1 MNRRK
6 AIKQFTLAAA
16 AFPVIGLAAD
26 VGSYNNPT
34 NSRRMNLGILLF
46 EKVEELDFVGPLEVF
61 NVANDAVGSTV
72 FNVFTVSVGNKQV
85 KAVNNLQVNS
95 DYTLNDCPDLDI
107 LLIPGGNG
115 RKLIMKDPVILE
127 WVKAK
132 YKKVKLM
139 LSVCTGAFV
148 LGHAGLLTNKNATTN
163 MQCYDE
169 FKVAF
174 PHTRLKENVKYVK
187 DGNIVTSG
195 GISAGINMSLFVV
208 GDLLGKEI
216 ANKVAALMEY
226 DYTEG

>member
-1 MNRRK
+1 
-6 AIKQFTLAAA
+6 
-16 AFPVIGLAAD
+16 
-26 VGSYNNPT
+26 
-34 NSRRMNLGILLF
+34 
-46 EKVEELDFVGPLEVF
+46 
-61 NVANDAVGSTV
+61 
-72 FNVFTVSVGNKQV
+72 
-85 KAVNNLQVNS
+85 
-95 DYTLNDCPDLDI
+95 
-107 LLIPGGNG
+107 
-115 RKLIMKDPVILE
+115 
-127 WVKAK
+127 
-132 YKKVKLM
+132 
-139 LSVCTGAFV
+139 
-148 LGHAGLLTNKNATTN
+148 